1 MPQIFVDTSAWYALL
16 DKTDSFHASATTSY
30 KSITHPLVTTNYVAD
45 EIITLTKNRLG
56 YKTSVEVG
64 QMLWNEE
71 VAILIHVTSNDE
83 KKAWEI
89 FVRHQD
95 KGFSFTDCTSFAIM
109 ERLEI
114 IEAFAFDDH
123 FSQYNDFIVLPSIQ

>member
-56 YKTSVEVG
+56 YKTSVEIG
-64 QMLWNEE
+64 QKLWNEE

-89 FVRHQD
+89 FVQYLD
-95 KGFSFTDCTSFAIM
+95 KGFSFTDCTSFVVM

-114 IEAFAFDDH
+114 IESFAFDDH

>member
-56 YKTSVEVG
+56 YKT
-64 QMLWNEE
+64 
-71 VAILIHVTSNDE
+71 
-83 KKAWEI
+83 
-89 FVRHQD
+89 
-95 KGFSFTDCTSFAIM
+95 
-109 ERLEI
+109 
-114 IEAFAFDDH
+114 
-123 FSQYNDFIVLPSIQ
+123 